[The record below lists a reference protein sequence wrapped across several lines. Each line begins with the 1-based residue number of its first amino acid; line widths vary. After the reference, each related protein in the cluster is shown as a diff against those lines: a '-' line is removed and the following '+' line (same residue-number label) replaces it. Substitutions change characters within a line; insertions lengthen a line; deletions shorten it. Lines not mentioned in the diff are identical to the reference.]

1 MAAPP
6 PSSQQQHLPARC
18 VLTGMLNAQYNHHV
32 CRRLPQRE
40 LHEALRTDTDAKRE
54 AVALGNGRVIA
65 VRAEVGTPPTHVTV
79 GGDSP
84 KTVRIWPNCALDVLG
99 PHTAVLISGV
109 LLRIIG
115 FTGRCVVAH
124 VCGRL

>member
-65 VRAEVGTPPTHVTV
+65 VRAEVGAPP
-79 GGDSP
+79 GSFRLELCGEIPP
-84 KTVRIWPNCALDVLG
+84 KPCASGRTLLWTSWA
-99 PHTAVLISGV
+99 HTQ
-109 LLRIIG
+109 RY
-115 FTGRCVVAH
+115 
-124 VCGRL
+124 

>member
-6 PSSQQQHLPARC
+6 PSSQQKHLPARC

-65 VRAEVGTPPTHVTV
+65 VRAEVGAPP
-79 GGDSP
+79 GSFRLELCGEIPP
-84 KTVRIWPNCALDVLG
+84 KPCASGRTLLWTSWA
-99 PHTAVLISGV
+99 HTQ
-109 LLRIIG
+109 RY
-115 FTGRCVVAH
+115 
-124 VCGRL
+124 